1 MMKESLLF
9 LKDLLEP
16 SRAKIISIWL
26 QWRDTVPWTYV
37 VIDLS
42 GEEVVGTFYGNELQ
56 KTNQEE
62 FRTENF
68 IKRNGDKLDA
78 K

>member
-1 MMKESLLF
+1 M
-9 LKDLLEP
+9 
-16 SRAKIISIWL
+16 
-26 QWRDTVPWTYV
+26 PWTYI

-42 GEEVVGTFYGNELQ
+42 GEEVVGIFYGNELQ

>member
-1 MMKESLLF
+1 M
-9 LKDLLEP
+9 
-16 SRAKIISIWL
+16 
-26 QWRDTVPWTYV
+26 PWTYV

>member
-1 MMKESLLF
+1 M
-9 LKDLLEP
+9 
-16 SRAKIISIWL
+16 
-26 QWRDTVPWTYV
+26 PWTYV

-42 GEEVVGTFYGNELQ
+42 GEEVAGTFYGNELQ

-62 FRTENF
+62 FRTENI
-68 IKRNGDKLDA
+68 IKRNSDKLYA